1 MKTKTIPWILSVIL
15 LLALIGQH
23 IFYINKS
30 PKTITVTDSVMLKP
44 DLIPYSVTVPAPYP
58 EFRDTGNAY
67 IEILPGDVDSL
78 KIVDTAAII
87 RRWLIDNMAKKIY
100 KRTLKDDSSAFVQLT
115 DTVYDNKLHQSKF
128 TFQNRRAEKVLHE
141 TKIYPDRL
149 FLGGSVNTDLKN
161 VGLSIN
167 ATYVH
172 DKSAYSAEWDFIN
185 KTYQVGY
192 GFNILRK

>member
-15 LLALIGQH
+15 LLVIIGQH
-23 IFYINKS
+23 IYFTNKA
-30 PKTITVTDSVMLKP
+30 PKTITEQAKDSTLKP
-44 DLIPYSVTVPAPYP
+44 PDPIPYSVTVPAPYP

-67 IEILPGDVDSL
+67 IQIIPAE
-78 KIVDTAAII
+78 VDTFAII
-87 RRWLIDNMAKKIY
+87 RDWQIAHISKNVY

-128 TFQNRRAEKVLHE
+128 TFQNRRAERVLHE

-149 FLGGSVNTDLKN
+149 FLGGSVNSDFEK
-161 VGLSIN
+161 VGLGIN
-167 ATYVH
+167 ATYIH
-172 DKSAYSAEWDFIN
+172 QNSEYGIQWDIIN
-185 KTYQVGY
+185 HTYEFRY

>member
-15 LLALIGQH
+15 LLAIIGQH
-23 IFYINKS
+23 IYYTNK
-30 PKTITVTDSVMLKP
+30 PAKTITVTDSVMLKP
-44 DLIPYSVTVPAPYP
+44 DSIPYSVVVPAPYP

-67 IEILPGDVDSL
+67 IQIIPAE
-78 KIVDTAAII
+78 VDTFAII
-87 RRWLIDNMAKKIY
+87 RDWQIAHMSKNVY

-128 TFQNRRAEKVLHE
+128 TFQNRRAERVLHE

-149 FLGGSVNTDLKN
+149 FLGGSVNSDFEK
-161 VGLSIN
+161 VGLGIN

-172 DKSAYSAEWDFIN
+172 DNSAYSLEWDFIN